1 MIKTTGCFILFF
13 FAVCLFSVDTIPLD
27 SNKGIDFLQK
37 MEAHDYFF
45 GRISE
50 IDAVGNEFYF
60 LDTKLGTVLRIDNR
74 TGKLINSISSPGQ
87 GPFQLHSP
95 SGLRVKN
102 NMVFVSDMGFSG
114 IKIFQPDGK
123 PIKEFKT
130 VTLVFREPGLEV
142 NAKNE
147 IFLKCKDSNA
157 YPAIF
162 VYNMDGKKV
171 RTFTSIKLEER
182 TQKSYIMNIQFTFKL
197 DSEENVVVL
206 FTAKKQIRK
215 YDKNGT
221 LLWQKELKNEIIDG
235 FDTDPHWKFQEN
247 GAVHFKTSVYGMDID
262 SNDNIV
268 VGHVGGGAVY
278 NKAGELIRLIRG
290 DTALYNFRFYNDGL
304 LHVAAMGYL
313 INIHN
318 FVIKN
323 ENEEK

>member
-1 MIKTTGCFILFF
+1 MIKIAGCFILLF
-13 FAVCLFSVDTIPLD
+13 FAVCLFPVDTIQLN
-27 SNKGIDFLQK
+27 SSSGIDFLKK

-45 GRISE
+45 GQIME
-50 IDAVGNEFYF
+50 IDVAGSEFYF
-60 LDTKLGTVLRIDNR
+60 LDNKLKNVLRIDNR
-74 TGKLINSISSPGQ
+74 TGKLINTISSPGQ
-87 GPFQLHSP
+87 GPFQLQSP

-130 VTLVFREPGLEV
+130 ATLVFREPGLDV

-147 IFLKCKDSNA
+147 IFLKCKDSKA

-162 VYNMDGKKV
+162 VYNMDGEKI

-182 TQKSYIMNIQFTFKL
+182 TQKSYILNIQFTFKL

-206 FTAKKQIRK
+206 FTTKKQIRK
-215 YDKNGT
+215 YDKSGT
-221 LLWQKELKNEIIDG
+221 LLWEKELKNKIIDS

-247 GAVHFKTSVYGMDID
+247 GAVHFNTSVYGMDID
-262 SNDNIV
+262 RNDNIV
-268 VGHVGGGAVY
+268 IGHIGGGAVY
-278 NKAGELIRLIRG
+278 DKSGKLVHLIRG
-290 DTALYNFRFYNDGL
+290 DTAMYNFRFYKDKL
-304 LHVAAMGYL
+304 LHVAAAGYL
-313 INIHN
+313 INIHD
-318 FVIKN
+318 FVIKS